1 MPLNFAT
8 DRTPEQAADGP
19 TRSAARP
26 QPPPPCP
33 PLACSPSKNLVDC
46 VPAKNNARQRSPNPD
61 ERSDRDPQISIDR
74 ARSNRRP
81 FLPAVSSLG
90 GFRTP
95 TPHPARPS
103 FKGAGVR
110 NPRMRARKSITLL
123 VSVNSDLSDRMH
135 SLPTS
140 YPVGSCD
147 PEPRSQHP
155 GRGVLCG
162 GSNLQNGALMG
173 PRVSAATANRRPH
186 LGQEVKAGLTPLS
199 FLLRRE

>member
-1 MPLNFAT
+1 MIAIAVLAAAQCRSNFAT

-26 QPPPPCP
+26 QPQPPCP

-135 SLPTS
+135 SLPTCIRS
-140 YPVGSCD
+140 DLVIPNHD
-147 PEPRSQHP
+147 PSIREEEFF
-155 GRGVLCG
+155 
-162 GSNLQNGALMG
+162 AAG
-173 PRVSAATANRRPH
+173 PIFRTVP
-186 LGQEVKAGLTPLS
+186 
-199 FLLRRE
+199 

>member
-26 QPPPPCP
+26 QPQPPRP

-46 VPAKNNARQRSPNPD
+46 VPAKNNAYQRSPNPD
-61 ERSDRDPQISIDR
+61 ERSARDPQISIDR

-103 FKGAGVR
+103 FKGPASETLHQTR
-110 NPRMRARKSITLL
+110 HRRRRTSTCHAAAR
-123 VSVNSDLSDRMH
+123 
-135 SLPTS
+135 
-140 YPVGSCD
+140 G
-147 PEPRSQHP
+147 
-155 GRGVLCG
+155 GRGNFDARQSEPDHFYPEACFKATTSDKIICQVG
-162 GSNLQNGALMG
+162 RTG
-173 PRVSAATANRRPH
+173 PRKKRS
-186 LGQEVKAGLTPLS
+186 
-199 FLLRRE
+199 REERHV